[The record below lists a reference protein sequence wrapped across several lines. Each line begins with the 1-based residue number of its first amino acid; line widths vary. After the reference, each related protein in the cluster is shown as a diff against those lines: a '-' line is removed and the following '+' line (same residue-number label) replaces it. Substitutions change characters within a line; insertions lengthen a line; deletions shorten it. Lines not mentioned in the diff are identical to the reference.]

1 MNGTGAVEGRLNR
14 RRILLVEDD
23 DALATVLKIKLTMEG
38 FEVEWAADGSRAA
51 VAAKA
56 FAPDLIV
63 LDVTLPGTN
72 GFELCRIWRQSM
84 QIPIIMLTARSDKAD
99 KLRGLT
105 MGADDYMTKPF
116 DTQELVARILAVLR
130 RTRPALAQLTLGTVS
145 IDFENA
151 LAQNAGKPIKL
162 TRREFAMLRYL
173 AERSNVIV
181 HRDELLQIIWGYT
194 AVPYTDRAVDQA
206 VARLRKKIEAD
217 PHQPQFLH
225 TAHGDGYYLSL
236 AASEARQG
244 LTDLKS

>member
-1 MNGTGAVEGRLNR
+1 MTDMSSRGPAEGRPT
-14 RRILLVEDD
+14 RRILVVEDD
-23 DALATVLKIKLTMEG
+23 RALATVLKIKLTMEG
-38 FEVEWAADGSRAA
+38 FEVECASDGAAASNVVRS
-51 VAAKA
+51 

-72 GFELCRIWRQSM
+72 GFELCRIWRESLR
-84 QIPIIMLTARSDKAD
+84 IPIIMLTARSDKAD

-130 RTRPALAQLTLGTVS
+130 RTRPTLMRLQLASVS

-151 LAQNAGKPIKL
+151 RAQNAGKPLKL

-173 AERSNVIV
+173 AERPNSIV
-181 HRDELLQIIWGYT
+181 HRDELLRIIWGY
-194 AVPYTDRAVDQA
+194 ADVPYTDRAVDQA
-206 VARLRKKIEAD
+206 VLRLRKKIESN

-225 TAHGDGYYLSL
+225 TAHGDGYYL
-236 AASEARQG
+236 A
-244 LTDLKS
+244 LTPSDMR